1 MKAKWAEKYAAVLLA
16 LPLIFYLL
24 IFTAYPMIESVIL
37 SLSKVGLLYQFNGF
51 VGLKNYQMLISNP
64 FFEQTFVNTMI
75 FVFAVVAIDMAAG
88 LVLALS
94 LDRISRGKSIITTI
108 LMSPMILPA
117 VVVGAIWEIIM
128 APYIGPLDYLMSK
141 LGFGTVGWLANPKLA
156 LPSLIIITV
165 WQSIPFI
172 FLLILAGV
180 QSIPPQLK
188 EAAKIDGLSTS
199 EVFKE
204 ITMPMILPAF
214 AVSFLMA
221 LINSF
226 RVFDIIFVIDQGGFN
241 PANALLTYFSYDFAF
256 IPGFQGIAMAAI
268 IIITLIA
275 TVIAMFFINRVG
287 LRERLGLKEA
297 SNKVRRLKLNISLP
311 SFNIPSKISLG
322 IAYFVLVIAAF
333 ISFFPFLWAI
343 ITSLNTTGVVTTLLP
358 PASDIGLTNFV
369 QAIYQG
375 AGYLVS
381 SLVIAPVVAII
392 TILIAAP
399 AAYAIARYK
408 LGGTKLLAWN
418 LYIYA
423 IPSIVFLI
431 PLYTLVAKLG
441 LLNTWWALMLIYPIF
456 TIPLAT
462 WILVGFYSDIPKE
475 VDEAALID
483 GKSRLGAFFSIILPI
498 VRPALAVVAFFSIL
512 ASYSEFMFALTIGET
527 PYLFNFPPRGTETA
541 TVFVA
546 IGVSFGA
553 GHPINYALLS
563 AAGLIVSIPVIIISA
578 VLQKYIIKGL
588 WFGAVKG

>member
-24 IFTAYPMIESVIL
+24 IFTAYPMVESAIL

-64 FFEQTFVNTMI
+64 FFEQTFTNTMV
-75 FVFAVVAIDMAAG
+75 FVFAVVAIDMLAG

-94 LDRISRGKSIITTI
+94 LDRINKGKSVITTI

-128 APYIGPLDYLMSK
+128 APYIGPLDYLMSM
-141 LGFGTVGWLANPKLA
+141 LGFGNVGWLANPKLA

-165 WQSIPFI
+165 WQTIPFI
-172 FLLILAGV
+172 FLLMLAGV
-180 QSIPPQLK
+180 QSVPPQLK

-256 IPGFQGIAMAAI
+256 IPGFQGLAMAAI

-287 LRERLGLKEA
+287 LRERLGLKETT
-297 SNKVRRLKLNISLP
+297 NRVRRLKLGVSLP
-311 SFNIPSKISLG
+311 SFNIPSKISLAL
-322 IAYFVLVIAAF
+322 AYIVLVVAA
-333 ISFFPFLWAI
+333 IMSFFPFLWAI
-343 ITSLNTTGVVTTLLP
+343 ITSLNTTGIVTTLLP

-381 SLVIAPVVAII
+381 SLIIAPVVAGI

-431 PLYTLVAKLG
+431 PLYTLVSKLG

-456 TIPLAT
+456 TVPLAT

-475 VDEAALID
+475 VDEAAMID
-483 GKSRLGAFFSIILPI
+483 GKSRLGAFFSVILPI

-512 ASYSEFMFALTIGET
+512 ASYSEFMFALTIGQT

-563 AAGLIVSIPVIIISA
+563 AAGLIVSVPVIIISA

-588 WFGAVKG
+588 WFGSVKG

>member
-1 MKAKWAEKYAAVLLA
+1 MNTRWADKYAAILLA

-24 IFTAYPMIESVIL
+24 IFTAYPMVESVIL
-37 SLSKVGLLYQFNGF
+37 SFSKVGLLYEFKGL
-51 VGLKNYQMLISNP
+51 VGLQNYQTLISNV
-64 FFEQTFVNTMI
+64 FFRQTFINTLI
-75 FVFAVVAIDMAAG
+75 FVFAVVVIDMLSG
-88 LVLALS
+88 LILALS
-94 LDRISRGKSIITTI
+94 LERISRGKSVITTI

-117 VVVGAIWEIIM
+117 VVVGAIWEVIL
-128 APYIGPLDYLMSK
+128 APYIGPVDYLLSRI
-141 LGFGTVGWLANPKLA
+141 GFGNIGWLANPRLA
-156 LPSLIIITV
+156 LPSLIVISV

-180 QSIPPQLK
+180 QSIPQQLK

-199 EVFKE
+199 QIFSE

-226 RVFDIIFVIDQGGFN
+226 RVFDIIYVIDQGGFN
-241 PANALLTYFSYDFAF
+241 PANSLLTYFSYEFAF
-256 IPGFQGIAMAAI
+256 IPGFQGVAMAAI

-275 TVIAMFFINRVG
+275 TVVAMFFINRVG

-297 SNKVRRLKLNISLP
+297 SNSVKRFKLGIRLP
-311 SFNIPSKISLG
+311 SFNIPPGISKIL
-322 IAYFVLVIAAF
+322 AYFILIVASI

-343 ITSLNTTGVVTTLLP
+343 ITSLNTTGIVTTLLP
-358 PASDIGLTNFV
+358 PVTDIGLDNFV
-369 QAIYQG
+369 KAIYQG
-375 AGYLVS
+375 AGYLAS
-381 SLVIAPVVAII
+381 SLVIAPVVAGI

-399 AAYAIARYK
+399 ASYAIARYK
-408 LGGTKLLAWN
+408 LGGTKLLSWN

-431 PLYTLVAKLG
+431 PLYLLVGRLG

-462 WILVGFYSDIPKE
+462 WILVGFYSDVPKE
-475 VDEAALID
+475 IDEAALVD
-483 GKSRLGAFFSIILPI
+483 GKSKLGAFFSIILPI
-498 VRPALAVVAFFSIL
+498 VKPALAVVAFFSIL
-512 ASYSEFMFALTIGET
+512 ASYTEFMFALTIGET

-541 TVFVA
+541 TVFIA
-546 IGVSFGA
+546 IGVSYGA
-553 GHPINYALLS
+553 GHPINYALLA

-578 VLQKYIIKGL
+578 VLQKYIVKGLGFGTIKG
-588 WFGAVKG
+588 

>member
-24 IFTAYPMIESVIL
+24 IFTAYPMVESAIL

-51 VGLKNYQMLISNP
+51 VGLKNYQMLLSNP
-64 FFEQTFVNTMI
+64 FFEQTFINTMV
-75 FVFAVVAIDMAAG
+75 FVFAVVAIDMLAG

-94 LDRISRGKSIITTI
+94 LDRVSRGKSIITTI

-141 LGFGTVGWLANPKLA
+141 LGFGNVGWLANPRLA

-165 WQSIPFI
+165 WQTIPFI

-180 QSIPPQLK
+180 QSVPPQLK

-256 IPGFQGIAMAAI
+256 IPGFQGLAMAAI

-297 SNKVRRLKLNISLP
+297 TNRVRRFKMSIPLP
-311 SFNIPSKISLG
+311 SFNIPSKISLVL
-322 IAYFVLVIAAF
+322 AYAVLVVAA
-333 ISFFPFLWAI
+333 ILSFFPFLWAI
-343 ITSLNTTGVVTTLLP
+343 ITSLNTTGIVTTLLP
-358 PASDIGLTNFV
+358 PASDIGLTNFI

-381 SLVIAPVVAII
+381 SLVIAPVVAGI

-431 PLYTLVAKLG
+431 PLYTLVSKLG

-456 TIPLAT
+456 TVPLAT
-462 WILVGFYSDIPKE
+462 WILVGFYSDIPRE

-483 GKSRLGAFFSIILPI
+483 GKSRLGAFFSVILPI

-512 ASYSEFMFALTIGET
+512 ASYSEFMFALTIGQT

>member
-16 LPLIFYLL
+16 LPLIFYLAV
-24 IFTAYPMIESVIL
+24 FTAYPMIESAIL
-37 SLSKVGLLYQFNGF
+37 SFSKVGLLYQFNGL
-51 VGLKNYQMLISNP
+51 VGLKNYQLLISDP
-64 FFEQTFVNTMI
+64 FFEQTFINTMV
-75 FVFAVVAIDMAAG
+75 FVLAVVAITMLVG

-94 LDRISRGKSIITTI
+94 LDRVSRGKSIITTI

-128 APYIGPLDYLMSK
+128 APYIGPLDYLMSR
-141 LGFGTVGWLANPKLA
+141 LGFGNVGWLANPRLA

-180 QSIPPQLK
+180 QSVPPQLK

-241 PANALLTYFSYDFAF
+241 PANALLTYFSYEFAF
-256 IPGFQGIAMAAI
+256 IPGFQGLAMAAI

-297 SNKVRRLKLNISLP
+297 TNKVRRLKLGVSLP
-311 SFNIPSKISLG
+311 SFNIPSKVSLSL
-322 IAYFVLVIAAF
+322 AYIVLVVAA
-333 ISFFPFLWAI
+333 ILSFFPFLWAI
-343 ITSLNTTGVVTTLLP
+343 ITSLNTTGIVTTLLP

-381 SLVIAPVVAII
+381 SLVIAPVVAGI

-408 LGGTKLLAWN
+408 LGGTKLLSWN

-431 PLYTLVAKLG
+431 PLYTLVSKLG

-456 TIPLAT
+456 TVPLAT

-483 GKSRLGAFFSIILPI
+483 GKSRLSAFFSIILPI

-512 ASYSEFMFALTIGET
+512 ASYSEFMFALTIGQT

-546 IGVSFGA
+546 IGVTFGA

>member
-1 MKAKWAEKYAAVLLA
+1 VNTRWADKYAAILLA

-24 IFTAYPMIESVIL
+24 IFTAYPMVESVIL
-37 SLSKVGLLYQFNGF
+37 SFSKVGLLYEFKGL
-51 VGLKNYQMLISNP
+51 VGLQNYQTLISNV
-64 FFEQTFVNTMI
+64 FFRQTFINTLI
-75 FVFAVVAIDMAAG
+75 FVFAVVVIDMLSG
-88 LVLALS
+88 LILALS
-94 LDRISRGKSIITTI
+94 LERISRGKSVITTI

-117 VVVGAIWEIIM
+117 VVVGAIWEVIL
-128 APYIGPLDYLMSK
+128 APYIGPVDYLLSRI
-141 LGFGTVGWLANPKLA
+141 GFGNIGWLANPRLA
-156 LPSLIIITV
+156 LPSLIVISV

-180 QSIPPQLK
+180 QSIPQQLK

-199 EVFKE
+199 QIFSE

-226 RVFDIIFVIDQGGFN
+226 RVFDIIYVIDQGGFN
-241 PANALLTYFSYDFAF
+241 PANSLLTYFSYEFAF
-256 IPGFQGIAMAAI
+256 IPGFQGVAMAAI

-275 TVIAMFFINRVG
+275 TVVAMFFINRVG

-297 SNKVRRLKLNISLP
+297 SNSVKRFKLGIRLP
-311 SFNIPSKISLG
+311 SFNIPPGISKIL
-322 IAYFVLVIAAF
+322 AYFILIVASI

-343 ITSLNTTGVVTTLLP
+343 ITSLNTTGIVTTLLP
-358 PASDIGLTNFV
+358 PVTDIGLDNFV
-369 QAIYQG
+369 KAIYQG
-375 AGYLVS
+375 AGYLAS
-381 SLVIAPVVAII
+381 SLVIAPVVAGI

-399 AAYAIARYK
+399 ASYAIARYK
-408 LGGTKLLAWN
+408 LGGTKLLSWN

-431 PLYTLVAKLG
+431 PLYLLVGRLG

-462 WILVGFYSDIPKE
+462 WILVGFYSDVPKE
-475 VDEAALID
+475 IDEAALVD
-483 GKSRLGAFFSIILPI
+483 GKSKLGAFFSIILPI
-498 VRPALAVVAFFSIL
+498 VKPALAVVAFFSIL
-512 ASYSEFMFALTIGET
+512 ASYTEFMFALTIGET

-541 TVFVA
+541 TVFIA
-546 IGVSFGA
+546 IGVSYGA
-553 GHPINYALLS
+553 GHPINYALLA

-578 VLQKYIIKGL
+578 VLQKYIVKGLGFGTIKG
-588 WFGAVKG
+588 